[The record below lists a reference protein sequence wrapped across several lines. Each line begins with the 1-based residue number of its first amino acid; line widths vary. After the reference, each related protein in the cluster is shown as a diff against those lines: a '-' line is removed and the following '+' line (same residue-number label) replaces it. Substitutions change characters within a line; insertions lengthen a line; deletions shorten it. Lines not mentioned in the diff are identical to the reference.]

1 MQLHTNV
8 KGHNV
13 RAIILAA
20 GIGSRLGNPRPK
32 PLTKLS
38 SGELIMERQVQYLK
52 QVVSVDDILV
62 VVGFKKDLIME
73 EFSELTYV
81 FNNVYDRTNTSKSL
95 LKAMRK
101 VRADDVIWLNGDV
114 VFDAEVL
121 DRVFEC
127 ETSCMAVNTAS
138 VAEEEVKYTVSADGS
153 IDAVSKTVQ
162 HALGESVGI
171 NKIVSSDVPLFIDML
186 EQCANDDYFERG
198 LELAIDRGLKI
209 FPVDVSDVL
218 CIEVDFT
225 EDLDKANQELGKV

>member
-1 MQLHTNV
+1 M
-8 KGHNV
+8 

-32 PLTKLS
+32 PLTHLTT
-38 SGELIMERQVQYLK
+38 GEMIMGRQVEYLK
-52 QVVSVDDILV
+52 QVVSTDDILV

-114 VFDAEVL
+114 VFDPEVL
-121 DRVFEC
+121 TRVANTS
-127 ETSCMAVNTAS
+127 TSCMAVNTAS
-138 VAEEEVKYTVSADGS
+138 VAEEEVKYTVSSDGS
-153 IDAVSKTVQ
+153 INEVSKTVQ
-162 HALGESVGI
+162 NALGESVGI
-171 NKIVSSDVPLFIDML
+171 NKIISSDIPLFIEML
-186 EQCANDDYFERG
+186 ERCENDDYFERG
-198 LELAIDRGLKI
+198 LEFAIGKGLKI
-209 FPVDVSDVL
+209 YPVDVSDVL

-225 EDLDKANQELGKV
+225 EDLEKANQELGAQ